1 MNIEVN
7 KTNVKVE
14 GNNLVIELT
23 EELRKSLGMRQSKP
37 LYECKVGNIF
47 IDNIGNEW
55 YVVEQD
61 NDNNRT
67 KVWRK
72 ELLDGTY
79 KFDSKSND
87 FSNSEIKNF
96 LNDENGN
103 ILNDIYKGFGK
114 ENVLVDTVDLLSMDG
129 LDTYGTCNCKVHLG
143 TFDDYR
149 KARKNGMFREE
160 NEKSFLLDT
169 PDSTKEGYSSSYVQ
183 IVRSLGRVCYGDCGW
198 YGCGVRPFCF
208 LDSSICVSVKQRI
221 YGNK

>member
-37 LYECKVGNIF
+37 LYECSIGDII

-61 NDNNRT
+61 IENMKT

-72 ELLDGTY
+72 ELLDRTYRFDIGT
-79 KFDSKSND
+79 ND
-87 FSNSEIKNF
+87 FRTSEIKNV
-96 LNDENGN
+96 LNYENGK
-103 ILNDIYKGFGK
+103 ILSDIYKGFGK
-114 ENVLVDTVDLLSMDG
+114 ENVLIDTVDLLSMDG
-129 LDTYGTCNCKVHLG
+129 LDTYETCDCKVHLG

-149 KARKNGMFREE
+149 KARKNGMFRTE
-160 NEKSFLLDT
+160 NEKTFWLDT
-169 PDSTKEGYSSSYVQ
+169 PSSTNEGCAASYVQ
-183 IVRSLGRVCYGDCGW
+183 VAGSRGYVGYDDCCWVG
-198 YGCGVRPFCF
+198 YGVRPFCS
-208 LDSSICVSVKQRI
+208 LESSICVSVE
-221 YGNK
+221 

>member
-23 EELRKSLGMRQSKP
+23 EELRKSLGMSQSKP
-37 LYECKVGNIF
+37 LYECKVGNII

-79 KFDSKSND
+79 KFDSESND
-87 FSNSEIKNF
+87 FSKSEIKNV
-96 LNDENGN
+96 LNDENGK
-103 ILNDIYKGFGK
+103 ILTDIYKGFGK
-114 ENVLVDTVDLLSMDG
+114 ENILVDTVDLLSMDG

-149 KARKNGMFREE
+149 KARKNGMFRTE
-160 NEKSFLLDT
+160 NEKPFWLDT
-169 PDSTKEGYSSSYVQ
+169 PNSTNEGDSSSCVQ
-183 IVRSLGRVCYGDCGW
+183 FVYSDGDVDCG
-198 YGCGVRPFCF
+198 GCYWRDYGVRPFCS
-208 LDSSICVSVKQRI
+208 LESSICVSVE
-221 YGNK
+221 

>member
-37 LYECKVGNIF
+37 LYECKVGEI
-47 IDNIGNEW
+47 IVDNIGNEW

-61 NDNNRT
+61 IENMKT

-72 ELLDGTY
+72 ELLEKTY
-79 KFDSKSND
+79 RFDKKSND
-87 FSNSEIKNF
+87 FRNSEIKNI

-114 ENVLVDTVDLLSMDG
+114 ESVLVDTVDLLSLNG
-129 LDTYGTCNCKVHLG
+129 LNTYGTCDYKVHLG

-149 KARKNGMFREE
+149 KARRNGMFREE
-160 NEKSFLLDT
+160 NKNSFWLDT
-169 PDSTKEGYSSSYVQ
+169 PDSTNEGYSSSFVR
-183 IVRSLGRVCYGDCGW
+183 IVGGNGCVYCDDCDWGVH
-198 YGCGVRPFCF
+198 GVRPFCS
-208 LDSSICVSVKQRI
+208 LDSSICVSA
-221 YGNK
+221 G

>member
-23 EELRKSLGMRQSKP
+23 EELRKSLGMRHSKP
-37 LYECKVGNIF
+37 LYECKVGEI
-47 IDNIGNEW
+47 IVDNIGNEW

-61 NDNNRT
+61 IENMKA

-72 ELLDGTY
+72 ELLEKTY
-79 KFDSKSND
+79 RFDKKSND
-87 FSNSEIKNF
+87 FRNSEIKNI

-114 ENVLVDTVDLLSMDG
+114 ESVLVDTVDLLSLDG
-129 LDTYGTCNCKVHLG
+129 LNTYGTCDYKVHLG

-149 KARKNGMFREE
+149 KARRNGMFREE
-160 NEKSFLLDT
+160 NKNSFWLDT
-169 PDSTKEGYSSSYVQ
+169 PDSTNEGYSSSCVQ
-183 IVRSLGRVCYGDCGW
+183 VVRGGGDMYCGGCDWDGR
-198 YGCGVRPFCF
+198 GVRPFCS
-208 LDSSICVSVKQRI
+208 LDSSICVSA
-221 YGNK
+221 G